1 MKIVSIETFTNE
13 YVGLVRLRTDEGDE
27 GWGQTST
34 YNSEITAQVLHL
46 QVAPHVL
53 GMSGHDIS
61 EVNSEV
67 LDREHKFPG
76 TYLYRA
82 LCGVDT
88 ALWVTSH
95 LINHQKQIYNWKFN
109 NNSLRPSITFLRH

>member
-61 EVNSEV
+61 EVNREV
-67 LDREHKFPG
+67 LEREQLVDEEPEQLSHYYRLKFAP
-76 TYLYRA
+76 
-82 LCGVDT
+82 
-88 ALWVTSH
+88 
-95 LINHQKQIYNWKFN
+95 N
-109 NNSLRPSITFLRH
+109 LRHPHQFLIELIQRIR